1 MEQAA
6 KNYLIGTG
14 GWAYFNVPSKQVLR
28 TYSQVFNFTEV
39 NYTFY
44 EYPEVRNVKVWREAV
59 PTNFVFSVRCHQD
72 LTHRIGLRSTDEAHN
87 VINQMLRYCEIL
99 NAPFLVLETPV
110 GYVMNKQEVR
120 KARDLF
126 SSSYFGGVRIVW
138 EIRAP
143 LTSVASD
150 FMRDFGIVHCVDLSR
165 AEPYFDTDIVY
176 SRLFGKGLHN
186 IYQFTDEE
194 LIEID
199 EKTNKP
205 GVKIVALS
213 YHGLRMNTDAARF
226 VHYKKTGKFMPATPF
241 TGVESIRAV
250 LSEDANFPS
259 SREELAVHQGWKV
272 VDVTANRRVRLG
284 ELLSK
289 ISDKTF
295 GSVDEV
301 VTALEKVI

>member
-1 MEQAA
+1 
-6 KNYLIGTG
+6 
-14 GWAYFNVPSKQVLR
+14 
-28 TYSQVFNFTEV
+28 
-39 NYTFY
+39 
-44 EYPEVRNVKVWREAV
+44 
-59 PTNFVFSVRCHQD
+59 
-72 LTHRIGLRSTDEAHN
+72 
-87 VINQMLRYCEIL
+87 MLRYCEIL
-99 NAPFLVLETPV
+99 KAPFLVLETPV
-110 GYVMNKQEVR
+110 GYAMNKQEV
-120 KARDLF
+120 KNARDFF
-126 SSSYFGGVRIVW
+126 SSSNLGGVRIVW

-143 LTSVASD
+143 LTSSVSD
-150 FMRDFGIVHCVDLSR
+150 FMQDFSIVHSVDLSR
-165 AEPYFDTDIVY
+165 AEPFFDSDVVY

-199 EKTNKP
+199 EKANKP

-226 VHYKKTGKFMPATPF
+226 VHYKKTGEFMPATPF

-250 LSEDANFPS
+250 LSEDAKFPS
-259 SREELAVHQGWKV
+259 SRKELAAHQGWKV
-272 VDVTANRRVRLG
+272 VDMSANRRVRLH

-301 VTALEKVI
+301 VAALETVI

>member
-1 MEQAA
+1 VEQAA
-6 KNYLIGTG
+6 EDYLIGTG
-14 GWAYFNVPSKQVLR
+14 GWAYFNVPGKQVLR
-28 TYSQVFNFTEV
+28 AYSQVFNFIEV

-44 EYPEVRNVKVWREAV
+44 EYPKVRNVEGWRRAV

-72 LTHRIGLRSTDEAHN
+72 LTHRIGLRPTDEAHN
-87 VINQMLRYCEIL
+87 VVNQMLKYCEIL
-99 NAPFLVLETPV
+99 NASFLVLETPV
-110 GYVMNKQEVR
+110 GYVMNKQEV
-120 KARDLF
+120 KNARDLF
-126 SSSYFGGVRIVW
+126 SSSNFGGVRIVW

-143 LTSVASD
+143 LTSAVSD
-150 FMRDFGIVHCVDLSR
+150 FMRDFNIVHCVDLSR
-165 AEPYFDTDIVY
+165 NEPCFYSDVVY

-199 EKTNKP
+199 EKANKP
-205 GVKIVALS
+205 RSRIVALS
-213 YHGLRMNTDAARF
+213 YHGLRMNIDAARF
-226 VHYKKTGKFMPATPF
+226 VHYKKTGEFMPATPF

-250 LSEDANFPS
+250 LSEDAKFPS
-259 SREELAVHQGWKV
+259 SREELAAHQGWKV
-272 VDVTANRRVRLG
+272 VDMTSNRRVRLH

-301 VTALEKVI
+301 VAALEKVI

>member
-110 GYVMNKQEVR
+110 GYVMNKQEV
-120 KARDLF
+120 KNAADLF
-126 SSSYFGGVRIVW
+126 SSSNFGGVRIVW

-143 LTSVASD
+143 LTSAVSN